1 MAAEKVEYEINLRD
15 LLSPKIHD
23 AEKATKSFEGSV
35 GSLNGAIAKIGG
47 ILAGA
52 FAVSK
57 IVDFAKESAEMYS
70 QIEFAQSQLQA
81 GLASTGGAA
90 GVTFDGMVASAKN
103 FAHEL
108 KFTQAQIE
116 DTQSIFLT
124 FPSIT
129 KDIFDRTTAAAMD
142 MATRLKGD
150 PKDAAM
156 QLGKALQDP
165 EKGIAALHR
174 VGVNTDELKKKFET
188 VTDTIERQKLI
199 LGELETEFGG
209 SAKAAAEA
217 DAGFRRTK
225 TIEEMKVALGSLT
238 DKIEEALSPA
248 LEWLANVG
256 LNAINKLQ
264 ELWAYVEKTVDF
276 SAVAENIKAFG
287 QGVYNFFQ
295 PLFAPIVEMYK
306 AVWNGLKKV
315 WDALSQFST
324 EGPGLLQWFQDGLMV
339 FIELLT
345 WLYSKIFAFIAAIID
360 FAHTLWVLLE
370 KLKVITVL
378 SALFEGVWWAIKK
391 IGDGIGWLYDH
402 TIKPILDG
410 IGWAYDKLKGMLGI
424 KDVKVT
430 AKNEV
435 VVTEDKTMKD
445 AKDLMP
451 VTKSLLPSTPPTG
464 SAAPTKAGKS
474 EASKVTG
481 QKSVNITISIDKL
494 IEKFNI
500 STVNMQEGAAKIQE
514 LVAQTLLG
522 AVRDSQIKA
531 GI

>member
-1 MAAEKVEYEINLRD
+1 MAVEKVEYELNLKD

-23 AEKATKSFEGSV
+23 AEKATKSFEGSM
-35 GSLNGAIAKIGG
+35 GSLNGAISKIGG

-52 FAVSK
+52 FAISK
-57 IVDFAKESAEMYS
+57 IVDFAKESSEMYS
-70 QIEFAQSQLQA
+70 QIEFAQSQLKA
-81 GLASTGGAA
+81 GLESTHGAA
-90 GVTFDGMVASAKN
+90 GVSFDGMVASAKN

-124 FPSIT
+124 FPAVT
-129 KDIFDRTTAAAMD
+129 KDIFDRTTEAAMD

-150 PKDAAM
+150 PKDAAI

-188 VTDTIERQKLI
+188 VTDTVQRQKLI
-199 LGELETEFGG
+199 LGELESEFGG

-217 DAGFRRTK
+217 DVGFRRTK
-225 TIEEMKVALGSLT
+225 TIEEMKVALGGLT

-256 LNAINKLQ
+256 LKAVDKLQ

-276 SAVAENIKAFG
+276 SAVAENVKAFG
-287 QGVYNFFQ
+287 MGVYNFFQ
-295 PLFAPIVEMYK
+295 PLFEPIVNMYK
-306 AVWNGLKKV
+306 AVWNGIKKV

-324 EGPGLLQWFQDGLMV
+324 EGPGLIQWLQDGLTT

-345 WLYSKIFAFIAAIID
+345 WCYEKIFDFIAGVID
-360 FAHTLWVLLE
+360 FAHTVYVILE

-378 SALFEGVWWAIKK
+378 SALFEAVWWAIKK
-391 IGDGIGWLYDH
+391 IGDGIAWIYNH
-402 TIKPILDG
+402 TIQPMLDA
-410 IGWAYDKLKGMLGI
+410 IGWAYDKLKGLLGI

-430 AKNEV
+430 AKKEV

-445 AKDLMP
+445 AKDLLP
-451 VTKSLLPSTPPTG
+451 TTKGLIPAATG
-464 SAAPTKAGKS
+464 EPKKASKS
-474 EASKVTG
+474 EAGKVTG

-494 IEKFNI
+494 IEKFSI